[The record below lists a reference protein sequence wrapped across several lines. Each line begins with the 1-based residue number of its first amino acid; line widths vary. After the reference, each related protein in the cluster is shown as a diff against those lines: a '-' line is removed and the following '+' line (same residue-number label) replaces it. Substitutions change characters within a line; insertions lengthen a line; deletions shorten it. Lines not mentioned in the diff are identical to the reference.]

1 MGLINLILH
10 ISNLAVSL
18 AILYI
23 SLNNQSKS
31 VELVNSKPGT
41 YTPDTAYSA
50 HAQSMNAKDEISVT
64 ADIKEDVT
72 TASAIEDKKGGD
84 SDVLSDSSQAPDSA
98 SLVNNKLGS
107 SGMMSKSRLMA
118 NPSALLMSMKHNIN

>member
-1 MGLINLILH
+1 
-10 ISNLAVSL
+10 
-18 AILYI
+18 
-23 SLNNQSKS
+23 
-31 VELVNSKPGT
+31 
-41 YTPDTAYSA
+41 
-50 HAQSMNAKDEISVT
+50 MNAKDEISVT

-84 SDVLSDSSQAPDSA
+84 SDVLTDSSQAPDSA